1 MTKFVS
7 RHELT
12 GIPQI
17 PDNDNFDLW
26 LSYGV
31 RSQPAWVLVRADGST
46 EIGFGA
52 ISDSVIAEAAGA

>member
-1 MTKFVS
+1 MAKFVS
-7 RHELT
+7 RHQLT

-17 PDNDNFDLW
+17 PDGNNNDLW
-26 LSYGV
+26 LSYGI

-52 ISDSVIAEAAGA
+52 IDNSIIEEAGGA